1 MDLSQALRLLGFSIG
16 GVLQFSL
23 IVLVRRYRP
32 IRKLEILLLWLVG
45 CLLAW
50 NTCNLLRLTIGSTEG
65 VTQMTRELMQLAP
78 GFIAYC
84 ALWFVP
90 SFLLHTHLALGRAFF
105 PWRGSWLF
113 RFAEVAVY
121 FPLLALPIHLPAFD
135 STSHVPDTRFFAT
148 WLAFA
153 LLASAIVESL
163 MLRRSRKKEQRRLL
177 WVLAVLF
184 AGTALLILYSYWVE
198 EYQPEWQPA
207 FETLLMICSIIPSA
221 ILTYTVFQYRFLD
234 VVIDRSIGYMLA
246 VILFLMIYI
255 AGVSG
260 VRDFLQR
267 TIRFPPMVVDVGM
280 ILALFAFF
288 QPVRRWIDA
297 SVDAYYASEITKFE
311 TLAARLD
318 EASRTTVEVERLL
331 RIIED
336 LLQRELRLRQVRIL
350 IYAAEDGKDSTPDL
364 GSGSGDTKDRIYLPK
379 GRKIF
384 GEIQISEE
392 LESLSTEQRAGL
404 RFLVSQIVTAIETCR
419 LSEGKIL
426 LERELAERDKMAT
439 LGQMAATVA
448 HNIKNPLS
456 SIKTIVQLMQEDRE
470 INNRYTRDLTLIN
483 NEIDRLTHSVNQ
495 LLKFSK
501 PKEAVDAEV
510 DLHEVL
516 ERVFL
521 VFQPDA
527 QKKGIALELLLE
539 SAPLM
544 VRGNAEVLAEVFQ
557 NLVLNAIEIS
567 PPQTRVQIR
576 AFVQAE
582 EQKKTVLA
590 HVVDEGPGISP
601 EIRQHIFKPFFT
613 TKQKGTGLGLAIVQ
627 RRVLDMDGQIHVVSP
642 VFENRGTRF
651 ELIFPGTD

>member
-1 MDLSQALRLLGFSIG
+1 MDLSQALRLLGFSMG
-16 GVLQFSL
+16 GVLQFFL

-32 IRKLEILLLWLVG
+32 IRKLEVLFLWLVS

-50 NTCNLLRLTIGSTEG
+50 NACNLLRLTIGSTEG
-65 VTQMTRELMQLAP
+65 ATKMTRELMQLGP

-84 ALWFVP
+84 ALWLIP
-90 SFLLHTHLALGRAFF
+90 SFLLHTHLVLGRFF
-105 PWRGSWLF
+105 FHWRVTWLF
-113 RFAEVAVY
+113 RFAEVAAY
-121 FPLLALPIHLPAFD
+121 FPLLALPAHLVTFD
-135 STSHVPDTRFFAT
+135 STSHVPDSRFFAT
-148 WLAFA
+148 WLGLA
-153 LLASAIVESL
+153 LIASAVIEIL
-163 MLRRSRKKEQRRLL
+163 ILRRSRRKEQRRLL
-177 WVLAVLF
+177 WVLTALF
-184 AGTALLILYSYWVE
+184 VGTALLILFFYWVE
-198 EYQPEWQPA
+198 EYQAEWQPA
-207 FETLLMICSIIPSA
+207 FETLLMVWSIIPSA

-267 TIRFPPMVVDVGM
+267 TIKFPPMVVDVGM

-297 SVDAYYASEITKFE
+297 SVDAFYASEITKFE
-311 TLAARLD
+311 DLAARLD

-331 RIIED
+331 RFIED
-336 LLQRELRLRQVRIL
+336 LLQRELRLGPVRIL
-350 IYAAEDGKDSTPDL
+350 IYATEDGRDSTPGL
-364 GSGSGDTKDRIYLPK
+364 GSGSTDTKDRIYLPK
-379 GRKIF
+379 GRRIF
-384 GEIQISEE
+384 GEIQISAE

-404 RFLVSQIVTAIETCR
+404 RFLVTQIVTAIENCR

-470 INNRYTRDLTLIN
+470 VNNRYTRDLTLIN

-501 PKEAVDAEV
+501 PKEVVEAEV
-510 DLHEVL
+510 NLHEVL

-521 VFQPDA
+521 VFQPEA
-527 QKKGIALELLLE
+527 LKKGIVLELHLE
-539 SAPLM
+539 SAPLR

-576 AFVQAE
+576 ASLQAE
-582 EQKKTVLA
+582 EQKKRVLV
-590 HVVDEGPGISP
+590 HVEDEGPGISP
-601 EIRQHIFKPFFT
+601 ETRQHIFKPFFT

-627 RRVLDMDGQIHVVSP
+627 RRVLDMNGQINVVSP
-642 VFENRGTRF
+642 VVQFRGTRF